1 MDNRLTVFEHE
12 SVNVVDSREVAGM
25 IGKPHNDLMKAIRGY
40 CEHLTAGNFSLSEF
54 FIQSTYEDST
64 GRTLPC
70 YLLTKKGCDMVANK
84 MTGQKGVLFTA
95 AYVTAFEEMKER
107 ILHGKVLPDSMR
119 LALAEARLKNSR
131 VRASS
136 VWLKIASTVDIP
148 EYKQICAS
156 YASKE
161 LAGHEV
167 IPLPAVKE
175 RYYTATEIGDMF
187 GLSKSKVGQI
197 ANSNGLKTDEFGRMV
212 WDKSPFSP
220 KQVQTFQYI

>member
-12 SVNVVDSREVAGM
+12 SVNVVDSREVAEM
-25 IGKPHNDLMKAIRGY
+25 TSIRHSDLLEKIGGY
-40 CEHLTAGNFSLSEF
+40 EKHLTNGKFRSLDF
-54 FIQSTYEDST
+54 FIPSTYIDGKGEE
-64 GRTLPC
+64 RPC

-95 AYVTAFEEMKER
+95 AYVTAFEQMQRR
-107 ILHGKVLPDSMR
+107 ILHGKALPDSMR
-119 LALAEARLKNSR
+119 IALAEARLKNSR

-136 VWLKIASTVDIP
+136 MWLKIASTVDIP

-175 RYYTATEIGDMF
+175 QYYTATEIGDMF

-212 WDKSPFSP
+212 WDKSPFSS
-220 KQVQTFQYI
+220 KAV

>member
-1 MDNRLTVFEHE
+1 M
-12 SVNVVDSREVAGM
+12 
-25 IGKPHNDLMKAIRGY
+25 
-40 CEHLTAGNFSLSEF
+40 
-54 FIQSTYEDST
+54 
-64 GRTLPC
+64 
-70 YLLTKKGCDMVANK
+70 
-84 MTGQKGVLFTA
+84 
-95 AYVTAFEEMKER
+95 
-107 ILHGKVLPDSMR
+107 
-119 LALAEARLKNSR
+119 
-131 VRASS
+131 
-136 VWLKIASTVDIP
+136 WLKIASTVDIP

-175 RYYTATEIGDMF
+175 QYYTATEIGDMF

-220 KQVQTFQYI
+220 KQVQTFQYNGKAVEKFHEILGL